1 MTDHYHHKY
10 SHHQSN
16 PLIDVDF
23 LDTLANI
30 QAMLAR
36 IQTFAINTKEKHTV
50 NSRTKSPDTEFYS
63 RLLIMINEAIS
74 YEIQRLSH
82 QKYEK

>member
-1 MTDHYHHKY
+1 MTDHYHQQY
-10 SHHQSN
+10 NHHQSN
-16 PLIDVDF
+16 PLIDADF

-36 IQTFAINTKEKHTV
+36 IQTFAINAKEKPTIS
-50 NSRTKSPDTEFYS
+50 SRTKSPDTEFYS
-63 RLLIMINEAIS
+63 RLLIMVNEAIS

-82 QKYEK
+82 QKRER